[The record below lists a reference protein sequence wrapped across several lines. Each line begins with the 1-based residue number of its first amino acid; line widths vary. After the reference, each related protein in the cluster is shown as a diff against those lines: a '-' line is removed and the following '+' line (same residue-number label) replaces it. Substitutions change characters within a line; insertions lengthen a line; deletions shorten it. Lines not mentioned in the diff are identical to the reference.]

1 MYKVYLSPSTQDK
14 SFGVDNF
21 GSEEF
26 RMNQIADVVQEMLL
40 SKGGYVVYRN
50 VRNMTKEEIIN
61 DSDEVRPD
69 IHIAIHSN
77 YGNKQGCECFVKVED
92 RISNGFAKEI
102 YKNINKIYYDSN
114 IDNGIIYDK
123 DIIEINKVKSP
134 AILIEVGYHDNKNDA
149 KWIVNNIKNIG
160 EAIAEGIESAF
171 KLKVC

>member
-26 RMNQIADVVQEMLL
+26 RMNQIADAVQEELL
-40 SKGGYVVYRN
+40 TKGNYIVYRN

-61 DSDEVRPD
+61 DSDEVSPD
-69 IHIAIHSN
+69 VHIAIHSN
-77 YGNKQGCECFVKVED
+77 YGNKQGCECFVKVGD

-102 YKNINKIYYDSN
+102 YKNIKGIYYDN
-114 IDNGIIYDK
+114 TIDNGSIYDK

-149 KWIVNNIKNIG
+149 NWIINNIKNIG
-160 EAIAEGIESAF
+160 EAIAEGIERGF